1 MSKNKDWSESGYCV
15 RGSHVYPGTVVLM
28 SKNKDWQAQNQVNV
42 SEEGA
47 MSTHGL
53 VLMSK
58 NKDWQVQNQVNV
70 SEEGARST
78 QGLLF

>member
-1 MSKNKDWSESGYCV
+1 
-15 RGSHVYPGTVVLM
+15 
-28 SKNKDWQAQNQVNV
+28 V

-58 NKDWQVQNQVNV
+58 NKDWEAQNQVNV
-70 SEEGARST
+70 SEEGAMST
-78 QGLLF
+78 HGLLF

>member
-1 MSKNKDWSESGYCV
+1 MSTHGLVLMSKNKDWQAQNKVNVSEEGAMSTHGL
-15 RGSHVYPGTVVLM
+15 VVLM

-53 VLMSK
+53 
-58 NKDWQVQNQVNV
+58 
-70 SEEGARST
+70 
-78 QGLLF
+78 LF

>member
-1 MSKNKDWSESGYCV
+1 MSTHGL
-15 RGSHVYPGTVVLM
+15 VVLM

-58 NKDWQVQNQVNV
+58 NKDWQAQNQLNV
-70 SEEGARST
+70 SEKGDMST
-78 QGLLF
+78 HGLLF

>member
-1 MSKNKDWSESGYCV
+1 
-15 RGSHVYPGTVVLM
+15 M

-47 MSTHGL
+47 MSTHGF

-58 NKDWQVQNQVNV
+58 NKDWQAQNQLNV
-70 SEEGARST
+70 SEKGDMST
-78 QGLLF
+78 HGLFF